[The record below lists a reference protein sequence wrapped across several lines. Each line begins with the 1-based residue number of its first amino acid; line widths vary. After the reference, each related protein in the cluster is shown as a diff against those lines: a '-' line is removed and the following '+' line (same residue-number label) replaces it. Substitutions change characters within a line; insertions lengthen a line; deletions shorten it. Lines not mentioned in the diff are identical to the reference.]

1 MLIKII
7 LFFVLLIAAIFLYAS
22 TRPDHLHVERS
33 INIKA
38 PAEKIFPL
46 LNDFHLWNDWT
57 PYSKDPNMKKTFSGS
72 ALGVGAHYAWEGNKD
87 VGKGEITIRS
97 SNAPQRIEF
106 DLHMIEP
113 FEGHNLATFTLT
125 PDGDTT
131 KVTWSLDDTQK
142 LMVKVMSLFMDMDKM
157 IGKDFEVGLAQ
168 LKVLAEK

>member
-7 LFFVLLIAAIFLYAS
+7 LFFVLLIAAIFLYAA

-57 PYSKDPNMKKTFSGS
+57 PYNKDPNMKKTFSGS